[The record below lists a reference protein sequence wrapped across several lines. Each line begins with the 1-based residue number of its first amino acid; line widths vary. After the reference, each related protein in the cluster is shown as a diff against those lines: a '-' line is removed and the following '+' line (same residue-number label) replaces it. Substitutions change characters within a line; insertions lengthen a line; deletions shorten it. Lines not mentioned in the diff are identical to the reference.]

1 MKKNILLLIFTLF
14 LSGNLTLTAQIR
26 QANSFFDQFKYSKA
40 VPLYKKALKNKDE
53 KIRELAIVRLG
64 DCYREMNDAEAAS
77 FWYTKAVQLKDADPV
92 NYYYLG
98 MSLRTLANYTEAEK
112 AFLSY
117 SQKVPSDMKGKIY
130 AGYCNEISEW
140 KAFSPCAE
148 VKNAGALNS
157 VYADF
162 GSVFYKDAL
171 IFTSDRDIDLINDQN
186 YQWTSYGYLDLY
198 SALPLIAGDFWN
210 GTAVPMKLSNAFNQ
224 SYHDGPASF
233 TSDYKEIFTT
243 RTLKEKLKKGTE
255 NIQTDYLKIYC
266 ADLSDEKKVSYQPF
280 PYNSDTYSTG
290 HPAISADGKKLIFS
304 SDRPGGNGSSDL
316 YISELIGGKWSSPVS
331 LGPELNTFGNEVFPF
346 FANDSTL
353 FFSSDGHPGYGGLDI
368 YETKLVHGKWT
379 TPWNLKLPVNS
390 PYDDF
395 SIIFSKNLTDGF
407 FSSNRPDGN
416 GSDDIYVFRNY
427 KRTPV
432 VEANPVI
439 PEKIIAKISGYLKDK
454 KTLAPLDSATV
465 FILNLTTGEVLVS
478 KTDAK
483 GYFEA
488 PAQNG
493 VQYIVKGMKPNFFG
507 NCMSFSFSDEKN
519 PMDNQVPRDLM
530 LDKYALNQ
538 VFKIENIYYDLN
550 KWLVR
555 EDARPSLDKLVRIL
569 KQNPIIVELGS
580 HTDCRASS
588 AYNDNLSQKR
598 AESAVNYLIE
608 KGIDPKRLTYK
619 GYGETQLINK
629 CADGVPCTDA
639 EHQANRRTEFKV
651 TSINASVA
659 PVSIDLESFKT
670 GDKIPVEKLG
680 PDFFKDCM

>member
-1 MKKNILLLIFTLF
+1 M
-14 LSGNLTLTAQIR
+14 
-26 QANSFFDQFKYSKA
+26 
-40 VPLYKKALKNKDE
+40 
-53 KIRELAIVRLG
+53 
-64 DCYREMNDAEAAS
+64 
-77 FWYTKAVQLKDADPV
+77 
-92 NYYYLG
+92 
-98 MSLRTLANYTEAEK
+98 
-112 AFLSY
+112 
-117 SQKVPSDMKGKIY
+117 
-130 AGYCNEISEW
+130 
-140 KAFSPCAE
+140 
-148 VKNAGALNS
+148 
-157 VYADF
+157 
-162 GSVFYKDAL
+162 
-171 IFTSDRDIDLINDQN
+171 
-186 YQWTSYGYLDLY
+186 
-198 SALPLIAGDFWN
+198 
-210 GTAVPMKLSNAFNQ
+210 
-224 SYHDGPASF
+224 
-233 TSDYKEIFTT
+233 
-243 RTLKEKLKKGTE
+243 
-255 NIQTDYLKIYC
+255 
-266 ADLSDEKKVSYQPF
+266 
-280 PYNSDTYSTG
+280 
-290 HPAISADGKKLIFS
+290 
-304 SDRPGGNGSSDL
+304 
-316 YISELIGGKWSSPVS
+316 IGGKWSSPVS

-488 PAQNG
+488 PADKD

-555 EDARPSLDKLVRIL
+555 EDAKPSLDKLVRIL
-569 KQNPIIVELGS
+569 KQNPITVELGS

-588 AYNDNLSQKR
+588 AYNNNLSQKR